1 VVVPGWTYADVWE
14 HIADLVP
21 DAPALVH
28 VETRRTWSEFSTRA
42 NGVAAALLDAGLG
55 HQDAVAQYLYNGN
68 EYLES
73 LFACLKAS
81 FMPVNTNY
89 RYVEDELAYLWD
101 NADVAAVVF
110 HGIFAE
116 RIDAVRARVP
126 RVRTWLW
133 VDDGSGPCPD
143 WATPYEDAASAK
155 VDRLDPPWGRNGDD
169 LILIYTGGTTGM
181 PKGVMWRQDDLYN
194 SHSQSIWKDPI
205 EPDLGSVTDRVTR
218 RLGPVALPACPLMHG
233 TGLFVAMQQ
242 LSQAGCVVSA
252 TARRFDEKALLDTF
266 DREGVN
272 VAAIVGDV
280 YAKPMLRALDA
291 EPERWDLAKL
301 KVLVS
306 SGAMWSA
313 EVKAGLL
320 KHQPRLVM
328 IDTFASS
335 EAAGMGQS
343 VTRGDDRMS
352 TARFRVGPDTRV
364 IGDDGRDVEPG
375 SGHAGLVAVGG
386 FQPIGYYK
394 DEAKT
399 DATFKVI
406 DGKRYVVPGDHATVE
421 VDGTLTFLGRG
432 STCINT
438 GGEKVY
444 PEEVEEALKRHPGVR
459 DAVVLGVPDERFG
472 ETVVAVVEGDVDAD
486 ELIALAKQ
494 HLAAYKAPRRIV
506 LVDTIGR
513 APNGKV
519 DHRRLRDLAMAHS

>member
-1 VVVPGWTYADVWE
+1 VPGWTYADVWD
-14 HIADLVP
+14 HIAGLVP
-21 DAPALVH
+21 DAPALVFGD
-28 VETRRTWSEFSTRA
+28 TRRTWREFEARA
-42 NGVAAALLDAGLG
+42 GGVAATLLAGGLG
-55 HQDAVAQYLYNGN
+55 HQDAVAQYLYNGT

-73 LFACLKAS
+73 FYACLKAG

-110 HGIFAE
+110 HGTFAE
-116 RIDAVRARVP
+116 RIDGVRARVP
-126 RVRTWLW
+126 RVRVWLW

-143 WATPYEDAASAK
+143 WATPYESAAASSPAHA
-155 VDRLDPPWGRNGDD
+155 PWGRSGDD

-194 SHSQSIWKDPI
+194 SHSQSIWKDPT
-205 EPDLGSVTDRVTR
+205 EPDLASVTERVQR

-242 LSQAGCVVSA
+242 LSQAGSIVSL
-252 TARRFDEKALLDTF
+252 TNRRFEVEPLLDTLASE
-266 DREGVN
+266 RVN

-280 YAKPMLRALDA
+280 YAKPMLRSLDA
-291 EPERWDLAKL
+291 EPERWDISAL

-320 KHQPRLVM
+320 KHQPRFVL

-343 VTRGDDRMS
+343 VTRGEDRLN
-352 TARFRVGPDTRV
+352 TARFQLGPNTRV
-364 IGDDGRDVEPG
+364 IDDEGRDVEPG
-375 SGHAGLVAVGG
+375 SGVAGLVAVGG
-386 FQPIGYYK
+386 FQPVGYYK
-394 DEAKT
+394 DETKT
-399 DATFKVI
+399 AATFRII

-421 VDGTLTFLGRG
+421 SDGTLTFLGRG
-432 STCINT
+432 TSCINT

-444 PEEVEEALKRHPGVR
+444 PEEVEEALKRHPAVR
-459 DAVVLGVPDERFG
+459 DAVVVGVPDERFG
-472 ETVVAVVEGDVDAD
+472 EAVVAVVEGDDVEAAD
-486 ELIALAKQ
+486 LIAHARQ
-494 HLAAYKAPRRIV
+494 YVAAYKTPKQIV
-506 LVDTIGR
+506 PVESIGR

-519 DHRRLRDLAMAHS
+519 DHRRLREAAMSALSL

>member
-1 VVVPGWTYADVWE
+1 VPGWTYADVWD
-14 HIADLVP
+14 HIAGLVP

-28 VETRRTWSEFSTRA
+28 GDTRRTWREFSNRA
-42 NGVAAALLDAGLG
+42 EGVAATLLGAGLG
-55 HQDAVAQYLYNGN
+55 HQDAVAHYLYNGN

-73 LFACLKAS
+73 FYACLKAG

-110 HGIFAE
+110 HGTFTE
-116 RIDAVRARVP
+116 RVDAVRARVP
-126 RVRTWLW
+126 RVRVWVW
-133 VDDGSGPCPD
+133 VDDGSGPCPE
-143 WATPYEDAASAK
+143 WAVPYEDAARA
-155 VDRLDPPWGRNGDD
+155 VHAGDAPWRRSGDD

-205 EPDLGSVTDRVTR
+205 EPDLAVVTERLQR
-218 RLGPVALPACPLMHG
+218 RLGPIALPACPLMHG

-242 LSQAGCVVSA
+242 LSQGGCIV
-252 TARRFDEKALLDTF
+252 TMTTRRFEVEPLLDTLT
-266 DREGVN
+266 RERVN

-280 YAKPMLRALDA
+280 YAKPMLRSLDA
-291 EPERWDLAKL
+291 EPERWDLSNL

-313 EVKAGLL
+313 EVKGGLL
-320 KHQPRLVM
+320 KHQPRFVL

-343 VTRGDDRMS
+343 VTRGDDHLE
-352 TARFRVGPDTRV
+352 TARFQVGPNTRV
-364 IGDDGRDVEPG
+364 IDDQGRDVEPG
-375 SGHAGLVAVGG
+375 SGVSGLVAVGG
-386 FQPIGYYK
+386 FQPLGYYK
-394 DEAKT
+394 DEKKT
-399 DATFKVI
+399 AATFRTI

-432 STCINT
+432 TTCINT

-444 PEEVEEALKRHPGVR
+444 PEEVEEALKRHPAVR
-459 DAVVLGVPDERFG
+459 DAVVVGVPDERFG
-472 ETVVAVVEGDVDAD
+472 EAVVAVVEGDVDAE
-486 ELIALAKQ
+486 ELIDLARRY
-494 HLAAYKAPRRIV
+494 LAAYKTPKQIV
-506 LVDTIGR
+506 PVDSIGR

-519 DHRRLRDLAMAHS
+519 DHRRLREVAMAALSS